1 VRWYR
6 RVCDGNEVTF
16 KSLLYT
22 AVDGV
27 GTITINRPD
36 QRNALSWEV
45 MRELGDAFAQAA
57 ADVDIRVVVLT
68 GAGEKAFCAGADLT
82 AVASNPSVVEQHD
95 GRAAMPRLFNLI
107 WSVGKPVIARVRG
120 FALAGGF
127 GLALACDMIIAADD
141 AQFGTP
147 EINVGMW
154 PMMITVPMLR
164 SMPTKIA
171 LELQMTGRRV
181 SADEALRIG
190 FVNRVVP
197 VAELD
202 EAVATLARDLAAKS
216 PSIMKFGR
224 DAFYA
229 VVDQPADAALPY
241 LQMGLGMVNATEDS
255 KEGLRAFAEKRSPN
269 YTGR

>member
-1 VRWYR
+1 
-6 RVCDGNEVTF
+6 VTGVNF
-16 KSLLYT
+16 DALLY
-22 AVDGV
+22 VVHEGV
-27 GTITINRPD
+27 CTITINRPD
-36 QRNALSWEV
+36 RRNALSWEV
-45 MRELGDAFAQAA
+45 MSELGDAFAAA
-57 ADVDIRVVVLT
+57 GADAAVRVVVLT
-68 GAGEKAFCAGADLT
+68 GAGDTAFCAGADLT
-82 AVASNPSVVEQHD
+82 SIAANPSVVEQHD
-95 GRAAMPRLFNLI
+95 GRAAMPRLFTTM
-107 WSVGKPVIARVRG
+107 WSLGKPIIARVQG

-127 GLALACDMIIAADD
+127 GLALACDLIVAADV

-164 SMPTKIA
+164 AMPSKMA

-181 SADEALRIG
+181 GADEALRIG

-202 EAVATLARDLAAKS
+202 HAVKELASELASKS

-229 VVDQPADAALPY
+229 AIDQPAETALPY

-255 KEGLRAFAEKRSPN
+255 KEGLLAFAEKRPPN

>member
-1 VRWYR
+1 
-6 RVCDGNEVTF
+6 VTGVNF
-16 KSLLYT
+16 DALLYG
-22 AVDGV
+22 VQDGV
-27 GTITINRPD
+27 CTITINRPD
-36 QRNALSWEV
+36 RRNALSWEV
-45 MRELGDAFAQAA
+45 MGELGDAFAAA
-57 ADVDIRVVVLT
+57 GADPAVRVVVLT
-68 GAGEKAFCAGADLT
+68 GAGDKAFCAGADL
-82 AVASNPSVVEQHD
+82 ASVAANPSVVEQHD
-95 GRAAMPRLFNLI
+95 GRAAMPRLFTTM
-107 WSVGKPVIARVRG
+107 WSLGKPIVAKVRG

-127 GLALACDMIIAADD
+127 GLALACDLIVAADD

-164 SMPTKIA
+164 AMPSKIA

-181 SADEALRIG
+181 GADEALRIG

-197 VAELD
+197 AAELD
-202 EAVATLARDLAAKS
+202 NAVGALASELASKS

-229 VVDQPADAALPY
+229 VIDQPAEAALPY
-241 LQMGLGMVNATEDS
+241 LQMGLAMVNATEDS
-255 KEGLRAFAEKRSPN
+255 KEGLAAFAEKRPPN

>member
-1 VRWYR
+1 MRSYP
-6 RVCDGNEVTF
+6 RVCERSDVNF
-16 KSLLYT
+16 NSLLYT
-22 AVDGV
+22 VVDGV
-27 GTITINRPD
+27 CTITINRPD

-45 MRELGDAFAQAA
+45 MHELGDAFVAA
-57 ADVDIRVVVLT
+57 GADGDIRVVVLT

-82 AVASNPSVVEQHD
+82 SVASNPSVVEQHD
-95 GRAAMPRLFNLI
+95 GRAAMPRLFKLM
-107 WSVGKPVIARVRG
+107 WSLGKPIVARVRG

-127 GLALACDMIIAADD
+127 GLALACDIVVAADD

-181 SADEALRIG
+181 GADEALRIG

-197 VAELD
+197 VAEID
-202 EAVATLARDLAAKS
+202 EAVALLARDLAAKS

-224 DAFYA
+224 DAFYT
-229 VVDQPADAALPY
+229 VVDQSADAALPY
-241 LQMGLGMVNATEDS
+241 LQMGLGMVNATDDS
-255 KEGLRAFAEKRSPN
+255 KEGLRAFAEKRPPN